1 MDDQTKRNIARY
13 LLRAWAKCDLAGPDP
28 AMESKIVE
36 RWPGATAEDVRQAG
50 ILAIQMRI
58 QPPEDD
64 TKH

>member
-1 MDDQTKRNIARY
+1 M
-13 LLRAWAKCDLAGPDP
+13 RAWAKCDLAGPDP